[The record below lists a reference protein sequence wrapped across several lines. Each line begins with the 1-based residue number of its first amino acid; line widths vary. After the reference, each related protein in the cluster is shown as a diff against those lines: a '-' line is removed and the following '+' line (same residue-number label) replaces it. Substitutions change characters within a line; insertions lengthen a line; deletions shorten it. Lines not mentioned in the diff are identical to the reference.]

1 MLNLSEGER
10 HYFQKKRALT
20 TDAEGRE
27 VFVGLTHEESERFHF
42 LSDPSR
48 AFTQT
53 DIEEFERMDALHK
66 QAKRLS
72 PTPSPKEIARKV
84 NVTVGHGAYAFDVPS
99 MQSMS
104 TKDYSSYIENE
115 LFHFHHH
122 GELHAVHGG
131 YPIATTSDQVK
142 SLIRYLNGIAEQM
155 QNAGK

>member
-10 HYFQKKRALT
+10 HYFQKKQALT

-53 DIEEFERMDALHK
+53 DIEEFARLDGLHR

-72 PTPSPKEIARKV
+72 TTSTPKEITRKV
-84 NVTVGHGAYAFDVPS
+84 KVAVGHEAYAIDVPS
-99 MQSMS
+99 MHSMS
-104 TKDYSSYIENE
+104 PKDYSSYIENE
-115 LFHFHHH
+115 LFHSHHH
-122 GELHAVHGG
+122 GELHAVLGG
-131 YPIATTSDQVK
+131 YPIAATSDQVR
-142 SLIRYLNGIAEQM
+142 SLIRYLNNVAEQM
-155 QNAGK
+155 QNAGN